1 MEKCENLITSD
12 KIHRLTETRP
22 LNSVDSIFLRLPL
35 LPLDGVHIWF
45 MFQPL
50 CKVWS
55 KLKQINIL
63 ANREQLPWWYINLA
77 KYLHVPYI
85 YIYMYRIFIY
95 IIYVIH
101 TCQHVEYIHVKLP
114 KHQPHLIDSSHQM
127 RQIADGCAKRSTCLR
142 HLSRAEGTHRW
153 HP

>member
-1 MEKCENLITSD
+1 MEKCENLITSN

-85 YIYMYRIFIY
+85 YIYVPYIY
-95 IIYVIH
+95 IYYIYICYTYMSACRIH
-101 TCQHVEYIHVKLP
+101 TCKATQTSATSHWLFPPNAPNCWWLCQKEHLLASP
-114 KHQPHLIDSSHQM
+114 QP
-127 RQIADGCAKRSTCLR
+127 RWR
-142 HLSRAEGTHRW
+142 H
-153 HP
+153 P